1 MSKRLKIAT
10 VALASVLVS
19 VAPWARAADA
29 PAASKDAPTFTYDLS
44 WPKPLPHS
52 WVLGNVVG
60 VAVDARDHI
69 WIIQRPST
77 VTDFERAADFNPPRA
92 ACCKVAPPVIE
103 FDQAGNV
110 VQAWGGPGAGY
121 EWPLPA
127 DQPASAPFMSKFPTG
142 EHTIFI
148 DHEDH
153 VWLGGNGPG
162 GSQILKFTRDGKFLL
177 QIGHQGQ
184 SKGSGDTMNLKGPAG
199 IDMDPTN
206 NEVYVADGYGNRRV
220 IVFDGETGAYKRH
233 WGAYGKAP
241 DDAAPNA
248 YVPPGGNPAPQFNT
262 VHCVRLSH
270 DGLLYVCDR
279 ANNRIQVFKKDGTFV
294 KEAWVAKE
302 TIPPSGVTNDIAFSP
317 DAEQRFIYIIDGENS
332 KVWILRRETLEVVGS
347 FGRGGHFAGDFTQAH
362 NLATD
367 SKGNIYVGES
377 LEGKRVQR
385 FVPKRA
391 R

>member
-1 MSKRLKIAT
+1 MSRRLKVGA
-10 VALASVLVS
+10 VVLASLLAG
-19 VAPWARAADA
+19 VAPLARAADA
-29 PAASKDAPTFTYDLS
+29 PAAKDVPTFTYDMS
-44 WPKPLPHS
+44 WPKPLPNS

-77 VTDFERAADFNPPRA
+77 VTDFERAADFNPPHA
-92 ACCKVAPPVIE
+92 MCCKVAPPVIE
-103 FDQAGNV
+103 FDQAGNL

-121 EWPLPA
+121 EWPLS
-127 DQPASAPFMSKFPTG
+127 DDKPASAPFMSKFPVG
-142 EHTIFI
+142 EHTVFI
-148 DHEDH
+148 DHKDH

-162 GSQILKFTRDGKFLL
+162 GAQILKFTRDGKFLL

-184 SKGSGDTMNLKGPAG
+184 SKGSGDLMNLKGPAG
-199 IDMDPTN
+199 IDTDPAT
-206 NEVYVADGYGNRRV
+206 NEVFVADGYGNRRV
-220 IVFDGETGAYKRH
+220 IVFDADTGAYKRH

-241 DDAAPNA
+241 DDTVPNA

-262 VHCVRLSH
+262 VHCVRLSR

-279 ANNRIQVFKKDGTFV
+279 NNNRIQVFKKDGTFV

-317 DAEQRFIYIIDGENS
+317 DAEQKFIYIIDGENS
-332 KVWILRRETLEVVGS
+332 KVWILRRSTLEVVGS
-347 FGRGGHFAGDFTQAH
+347 FGRGGHFPGNFTQAH

-385 FVPKRA
+385 FVPSRT

>member
-1 MSKRLKIAT
+1 MSRSFKLGAVI
-10 VALASVLVS
+10 LASALLS
-19 VAPWARAADA
+19 AAHWATAA
-29 PAASKDAPTFTYDLS
+29 DAPTFTYDIS
-44 WPKPLPHS
+44 WPKPLPNS

-92 ACCKVAPPVIE
+92 KCCKVAPPVIE

-127 DQPASAPFMSKFPTG
+127 DAPAAAPFMSKFPTG
-142 EHTIFI
+142 EHTVFI
-148 DHEDH
+148 DQKDN
-153 VWLGGNGPG
+153 VWLAGNGPG

-199 IDMDPTN
+199 IDVDPVAK
-206 NEVYVADGYGNRRV
+206 EVYVADGYGNRRV
-220 IVFDGETGAYKRH
+220 IVFDSETGAYKRH

-241 DDAAPNA
+241 DDTVPNA

-262 VHCVRLSH
+262 VHCVRLSR

-279 ANNRIQVFKKDGTFV
+279 NNNRIQVFKKDGTFV

-317 DAEQRFIYIIDGENS
+317 DAAQRFIYIIDGENS

-347 FGRGGHFAGDFTQAH
+347 FGRGGHFAGEFTQAH

-385 FVPKRA
+385 FVPGKA